1 MSNRTEGCP
10 LCTCGAADLKLWPF
24 SGCDVSCGARCP
36 GIGCCCITGVGICPR
51 NDAKIQK
58 PGAIV
63 TKTKVEAEEKTEARM
78 EARGDAKGNEELPA
92 AAIYIANNV
101 SESSV
106 GVMSNRTEGCP
117 LCTCGAADLK
127 LWPFSGCDVSCGA
140 RCPGIGCCC
149 ITGVGICPRSDA
161 KIQKSSTIVV

>member
-1 MSNRTEGCP
+1 MG
-10 LCTCGAADLKLWPF
+10 
-24 SGCDVSCGARCP
+24 
-36 GIGCCCITGVGICPR
+36 
-51 NDAKIQK
+51 
-58 PGAIV
+58 
-63 TKTKVEAEEKTEARM
+63 TKSKVEAEEKAE
-78 EARGDAKGNEELPA
+78 AKGIAKDEEELPA
-92 AAIYIANNV
+92 TAIYIANNV

-149 ITGVGICPRSDA
+149 ITGVGICPRNDA
-161 KIQKSSTIVV
+161 KIQKPGANVTKSKVEAEEKAEAKVDAKDKEELPATA